1 MKICE
6 NCKTENKDTSKY
18 CINCGN
24 NIEEAEIFVEKN
36 AIYCPNCGYEKKD
49 DYFFCSKCGS
59 ILDVAKAKN
68 VEEAKKTS
76 WDQTEDVKEVIEVKT
91 NNTNSLAKL
100 TSILGLIS
108 LIAFFVPIGL
118 PFSIVISLFAI
129 AIGIVSLIRKP
140 KVDSNKAIRGIILAS
155 ISFVLSVVVLVCMKD
170 VIAYLSEM
178 IESYCFANSGAEE
191 CVMLKELLPGLFN

>member
-59 ILDVAKAKN
+59 ILDVTKAKKIEEKKESSWTKPEEKIEN
-68 VEEAKKTS
+68 DKVEE
-76 WDQTEDVKEVIEVKT
+76 KE
-91 NNTNSLAKL
+91 NSLAKL
-100 TSILGLIS
+100 SSILGLIS
-108 LIAFFVPIGL
+108 LIAFFVPVGL

-129 AIGIVSLIRKP
+129 TIGIVSLIRKP
-140 KVDSNKAIRGIILAS
+140 KVDSKKAIRGIILSS
-155 ISFVLSVVVLVCMKD
+155 IAFVLSVAVLVCMKD
-170 VIAYLSEM
+170 VVSYLSEM
-178 IESYCFANSGAEE
+178 IESYCFANSGVEE